1 MINLIKHRK
10 MKSNRSLL
18 FISIFICLNLFAE
31 LLAQAQREN
40 GNQVKQTAE
49 RIQKTSVKLEE
60 TSAVIKEN
68 VEKVSSHVKEATGN
82 YKVVIKIFEPILF
95 FHRKKAIISKNE
107 QPDNNNLVENLDTT
121 KGVNSLE
128 LSTPVEEIFIPES
141 KNDNSDGSINLGCQ
155 HHKEFGCYL
164 DLGTGTV
171 LDNIDAAGN
180 SVSVDLIYTATDYF
194 GSAPM
199 YAFLSPAMVKNDFF
213 ANYYFRGPSYKDQN
227 IPIRQWEEV
236 NESEIALTKI
246 TAAQFD
252 KIKDNNQ
259 LLAVIKQTSAFKDR
273 LESRSTLIGKTIAV
287 KTKMGNRDVAGLIH
301 ILDQYGTTGTNA
313 YLKIKIKVTGLDK
326 NGDGIPDGDLYE

>member
-1 MINLIKHRK
+1 
-10 MKSNRSLL
+10 MKTKRSLL
-18 FISIFICLNLFAE
+18 FICIFICLNLFNK
-31 LLAQAQREN
+31 LLAQAQSGN
-40 GNQVKQTAE
+40 GNQVKQSAE
-49 RIQKTSVKLEE
+49 RIQKNSVKLEE
-60 TSAVIKEN
+60 TSAIIKEN
-68 VEKVSSHVKEATGN
+68 VEKVSSHVKEASGN
-82 YKVVIKIFEPILF
+82 YKAVVKIFEPILF
-95 FHRKKAIISKNE
+95 FHRKKTIISNNE
-107 QPDNNNLVENLDTT
+107 QPKNNIVVENPDTT
-121 KGVNSLE
+121 KGNISPEVNP
-128 LSTPVEEIFIPES
+128 PVEEIFIPES
-141 KNDNSDGSINLGCQ
+141 KNYNSDGSINLGCQ

-180 SVSVDLIYTATDYF
+180 SVSVDLIYTSTDYF

-213 ANYYFRGPSYKDQN
+213 ANYYFRGPAYKDQN
-227 IPIRQWEEV
+227 IPIRQWDEV
-236 NESEIALTKI
+236 NESEIALTNI

-259 LLAVIKQTSAFKDR
+259 LLAVIKQISAFKDR